1 MQNHSQPETTL
12 SISTNTQKI
21 SARINVLFLKF
32 AAFYGQVWKS
42 LFKHGD
48 FLTFTKIEWDK
59 GLNRFDNQV
68 LIEAIERC
76 RDGRDHKDFP
86 PTLPQFIDLCRSI
99 ARKDQYLPKDEE
111 QENFKQASP
120 EFVAECLAKI
130 KASLGFSAVSYE
142 KLKK

>member
-42 LFKHGD
+42 LFKHSD
-48 FLTFTKIEWDK
+48 FLNFTKIEWEK
-59 GLNRFDNQV
+59 GLGRFETQV

-76 RDGRDHKDFP
+76 RDGRHHKDFP

-99 ARKDQYLPKDEE
+99 ARKDECFPKDEE
-111 QENFKQASP
+111 QENFKRASP
-120 EFVAECLAKI
+120 EFVAQCLTKM
-130 KASLGFSAVSYE
+130 KANLRG
-142 KLKK
+142 